1 MSEKIPK
8 RIIIVPYRDREKH
21 KEQFLERM
29 NDYLKEDDDWEL
41 YFSHQCDRRPFNR
54 GASRNIGFLAM
65 KVKYPNHYKDISF
78 IFQDVDTLP
87 VINGYFPY
95 DTKDGV
101 VAHYYG
107 FDFALGGIV
116 VIKGKDFE
124 KIKGYPNFWGW
135 GFEDNNLYK
144 KCIINDLLVD
154 RSIFIENKNRE
165 DRDKYI
171 TRLDNDETKRLL
183 TKEEV
188 YRQAENNIDD
198 ITDLKNV
205 TFTINNQFI
214 NITSFEPKVP
224 HTDRRYYIRDN
235 FKETPIKTGDP
246 VYGAQNWGKFM
257 SSVSIINKNRDKIK
271 KS

>member
-1 MSEKIPK
+1 MNDKIPK

-107 FDFALGGIV
+107 FDFTLGGIV

-144 KCIINDLLVD
+144 KCLTNDLLVD
-154 RSIFIENKNRE
+154 RSIFIENKNKAE
-165 DRDKYI
+165 RDKYI
-171 TRLDNDETKRLL
+171 TRLDGDETKRIL

-188 YRQAENNIDD
+188 YRHNENNFDD

-224 HTDRRYYIRDN
+224 HTERTYYVRDN
-235 FKETPIKTGDP
+235 AKQGQRVRGHRGYARQD
-246 VYGAQNWGKFM
+246 WGKWM
-257 SSVSIINKNRDKIK
+257 KNVSNRNKNIK
-271 KS
+271 